1 MLSNN
6 GDRDFLVACA
16 YPTKQMFAEMR
27 RNAIVLMCRNAP
39 HTFSL
44 SLLRKWRSLA
54 YLWDRT
60 SGSMHFR
67 LSFLKGNLCNKNCI
81 QRAQN
86 LQTWHISLWSRPH
99 LPQLAFSIFSLVL
112 FFLFS
117 QLCAFCMTPWLIP
130 DRWWIGT
137 KQSNTTEQRRE
148 LALSQTLWRQPRDVT
163 HWQRPCSQS
172 SRRRPGG
179 CYGDG
184 ASSQLINGARALRDR
199 SSVRHLRGP
208 HTCIDLHFFA
218 YV

>member
-6 GDRDFLVACA
+6 GDKDFLVACA
-16 YPTKQMFAEMR
+16 YPSKQMFAEMR
-27 RNAIVLMCRNAP
+27 RNAVVLMCRNAP

-44 SLLRKWRSLA
+44 SLLRKWSSVLVR
-54 YLWDRT
+54 YLQVDAFSIAFFKEIFATKTAFSAR
-60 SGSMHFR
+60 R
-67 LSFLKGNLCNKNCI
+67 
-81 QRAQN
+81 
-86 LQTWHISLWSRPH
+86 TWHIRALWSRPH

-117 QLCAFCMTPWLIP
+117 QLCTFRMTPWLIP

-137 KQSNTTEQRRE
+137 KQSSTTEQRRE

-163 HWQRPCSQS
+163 HSQRPSSQS

-184 ASSQLINGARALRDR
+184 GS
-199 SSVRHLRGP
+199 
-208 HTCIDLHFFA
+208 
-218 YV
+218 